1 MKNATML
8 MLVLVLIFSGAA
20 IAPISADESLPGRV
34 LPGGLELSG
43 DLGVSTLDDQAVGL
57 IGLKAMTQANS
68 WLDVGLAFGAVHT
81 LERYY
86 EDEVGRSYQ
95 AEFAY
100 ASIVLRPHL
109 GLGKAVDI
117 GLPVSSGWSLLQFR
131 YEHKYRDDM
140 TWFEEYLDRATSP
153 VFTAGAD
160 VRIDFSQRFGAR
172 IEGGYRQATNVDSR
186 FADAATVSGPY
197 AVTGMVFRPF

>member
-1 MKNATML
+1 MRYATTL
-8 MLVLVLIFSGAA
+8 MVILVMTGMSA
-20 IAPISADESLPGRV
+20 ITVPASAEETLPQRI

-43 DLGVSTLDDQAVGL
+43 DLGVSTLDDEAVGL
-57 IGLKAMTQANS
+57 IGLKAMTTANS
-68 WLDVGLAFGAVHT
+68 WLEVGLSFGAVHT
-81 LERYY
+81 LERSY
-86 EDEVGRSYQ
+86 EDEIGRDYQ

-100 ASIVLRPHL
+100 ASIVLRPHV
-109 GLGKAVDI
+109 GLGRGVDI
-117 GLPVSSGWSLLQFR
+117 GLPLSSGWGMLQYR
-131 YEHKYRDDM
+131 YGHEYRDDM

-160 VRIDFSQRFGAR
+160 IRIDFSERFGAR
-172 IEGGYRQATNVDSR
+172 LEGGYRQATSIDSP